1 MSTPQQRIR
10 EVYGFDFPDDFFR
23 FAEFLKQFP
32 RDFLQDPA
40 DMRPNFP
47 FDLIDGKS
55 ARTHPDHPAWESRY
69 YNDLPEFTT
78 LFGGG
83 TDGLHWGYH
92 FDAPGELPPIVV
104 HYWARDTFEH
114 AFDGDT
120 LFEAVRRGLE
130 DSRDEFEEMQED
142 EPEESHYPEQIE
154 RIDIILEKLIS
165 FAGFDP
171 QALNWT
177 RHHGT
182 SRWRRPTAMTADR
195 VGIVVPE
202 HQYYPHPI
210 SLFSQGA
217 PNVNRLLVERLIRE
231 AREDI
236 GQGYPGVALQ
246 RGRDIWL
253 WADDFPECDDL
264 LDEAYAA
271 LGREPLRKLLRE
283 AQAFRKH
290 CDSQRTT

>member
-32 RDFLQDPA
+32 RDFFASPTGMDPA
-40 DMRPNFP
+40 FV
-47 FDLIDGKS
+47 FDLADGKP
-55 ARTHPDHPAWESRY
+55 TWNYPNHPVWEDRY
-69 YNDLPEFTT
+69 VNDMPEFVTI
-78 LFGGG
+78 FGTGIAAMR
-83 TDGLHWGYH
+83 WGYY
-92 FDAPGELPPIVV
+92 FDAPGELPPIVI
-104 HYWARDTFEH
+104 HYWAHDTFEH
-114 AFDGDT
+114 LFDGDT
-120 LFEAVRRGLE
+120 IFEAVRHQLE
-130 DSRDEFEEMQED
+130 VFRDQFEELRED
-142 EPEESHYPEQIE
+142 GPEQYLREQIE

-171 QALNWT
+171 QALNWS
-177 RHHGT
+177 RFSRE

-195 VGIVVPE
+195 IGIVVPE

-236 GQGYPGVALQ
+236 EKGYPGVALQ
-246 RGRDIWL
+246 RGRDLWL